1 MRGEDAERWK
11 ELCAQAAKEQDPEK
25 LMALVAEINRL
36 LERKSERLQREKS
49 NSQERR

>member
-11 ELCAQAAKEQDPEK
+11 ELCAQAAKEQDAEK

-36 LERKSERLQREKS
+36 LEQKSERLQSEKS
-49 NSQERR
+49 NSR